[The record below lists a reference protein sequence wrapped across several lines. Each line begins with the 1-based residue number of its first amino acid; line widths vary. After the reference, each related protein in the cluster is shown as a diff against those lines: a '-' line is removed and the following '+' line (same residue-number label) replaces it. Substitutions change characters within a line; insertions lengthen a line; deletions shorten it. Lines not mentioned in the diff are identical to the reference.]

1 MVLMVGSVVL
11 YYIPVRYLVMMWGVN
26 KFSRKLLR
34 PHSMVNNELL
44 DFLSRVPDDEL
55 LVRSQ
60 EDSFVSIFIFGT
72 FLCGLGMNE

>member
-1 MVLMVGSVVL
+1 
-11 YYIPVRYLVMMWGVN
+11 
-26 KFSRKLLR
+26 
-34 PHSMVNNELL
+34 MVNNELL